1 MATIRIGDLLKS
13 RGLISDKQLGIALIQ
28 QRVTGDLLGD
38 AIIKLGFVSS
48 KEMAYILAEQSSIP
62 FVDLTEY
69 QIPEAALRAVP
80 KEVAAKSRFIPL
92 DYVDGKLTIG
102 IINSSNIMAV
112 DAAARITK
120 TNPSVCIVDSD
131 GFDDYLETAYFFL
144 ENPIQKQFD
153 ENVKSITTTGTV
165 TGPII
170 TALTDLMIMDGI
182 RRSTTDIHITPLN
195 DIVHIF
201 YRVDGV
207 LQYGHGVPKVA
218 QSGIISRIKILS
230 QLDIAE
236 QRLPQ
241 DGAMTFTFLN
251 RKYDIRVST
260 IPTIYGENTVLR
272 ILPVSLS
279 LANLDR
285 LGFDEA
291 NIKNIKKLFKKP
303 FGIILVTGPTGSGK
317 TTTLYAALR
326 EINILERNVL
336 TVEDPVEYKLAFV
349 KQTQVN
355 EKAGFDFALAG
366 RNFMRQDP
374 DVILLGEIRDE
385 ETAKIAIRASITG
398 HLVISTLH
406 ANDATTAVPRL
417 LDLGIDRFL
426 LSTSILAV
434 VSQRLIRKLCQSCKT
449 AYELDNEES
458 AVFKEYGFSLT
469 NAFKEKGCPK
479 CSGSGFAGRTVIG
492 EIMVIDDEIKEL
504 IFSGASV
511 TKITEAAI
519 RKGMKVF
526 KSEGLRK
533 ASLGITSLEEVLR
546 VTG

>member
-1 MATIRIGDLLKS
+1 MRIGDLLKS

-28 QRVTGDLLGD
+28 QKVTGDLLGD

-48 KEMAYILAEQSSIP
+48 KEMAYILAEQSGIP

-92 DYVDGKLTIG
+92 DYADGKLTIG

-120 TNPSVCIVDSD
+120 TTPSVCIVDSD

-144 ENPIQKQFD
+144 ENPILKQFD

-272 ILPVSLS
+272 ILPVSLG

-291 NIKNIKKLFKKP
+291 NIKNIKRLFKKP

-434 VSQRLIRKLCQSCKT
+434 VSQRLIRKLCQACRIS
-449 AYELDNEES
+449 YELNNEES
-458 AVFKEYGFSLT
+458 AAFKEYGLSVT
-469 NAFKEKGCPK
+469 TAFKEKGCPK
-479 CSGSGFAGRTVIG
+479 CSGSGFTGRTVIG
-492 EIMVIDDEIKEL
+492 EIMIIDDEIKEL